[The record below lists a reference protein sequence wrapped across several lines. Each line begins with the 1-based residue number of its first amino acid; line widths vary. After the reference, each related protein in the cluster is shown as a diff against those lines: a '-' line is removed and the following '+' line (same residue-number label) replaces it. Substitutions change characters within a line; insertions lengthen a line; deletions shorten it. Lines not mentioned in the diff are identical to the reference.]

1 MKLLTAPNRLKDYDC
16 RSLFLAGS
24 IDNGAAINWQP
35 QIISALEE
43 TDFLIFNPRR
53 SDWDPKE
60 ISDQVRWELDHI
72 LQATHVLFFFAKDS
86 LAPISIG
93 ELYFLIGK
101 NNIDKKIYV
110 VIEDGFWRADNL
122 IVTSAY
128 ANNITFFKTIEEV
141 ILCLK
146 ELN

>member
-1 MKLLTAPNRLKDYDC
+1 MKLLTAPNRIEDC
-16 RSLFLAGS
+16 DCKSLFLAGS

-60 ISDQVRWELDHI
+60 IKEQIRWELDHI
-72 LQATHVLFFFAKDS
+72 LKATHVLFLFTKDS

-101 NNIDKKIYV
+101 NSDKKVYV
-110 VIEDGFWRADNL
+110 VIEEGFWRADNL
-122 IVTSAY
+122 IETSAY
-128 ANNITFFKTIEEV
+128 ANNITFFKTIEEA